1 MVHTN
6 KYMMYIESLH
16 NRLYLER
23 IYLMRNFIH
32 DIAIS
37 LCLLPIFLI
46 LNSCGGSKEFDDRF
60 GLAMAGLKGEEL
72 LNELYALD
80 QKYQDK
86 LVLKVNIG
94 AMLLAKGDTDK
105 ASIYLLKGEE
115 IVDKS
120 NANKLKAELFTHL
133 AELSLH
139 VENYKK
145 GIEYA
150 DKSVYFD
157 KSDQMGV
164 VFIKAK
170 CLYYMNEPDKA
181 MATFDDGWTTRKD
194 IMSKDDMSFYMSL
207 LRDKG
212 NYEKALEVAHDY
224 ERLFDYEPGIGII
237 ESVFYEKLG
246 KVNESI
252 ICAAKDLEYARYSG
266 NIDTKEELTRLHNL
280 EIKANDKSW
289 NPKGLGKE
297 TLKGLIY
304 YASDKWEESFAEL
317 SKSGMELKGLPF
329 YAFLLK
335 SAILE
340 SGKASTRDFS
350 DYRSLEDYFS
360 SFPNYYYH
368 LYRGM
373 SSSVGNPD
381 SNAMR
386 GAMESCILLAPSTV
400 YARQTRIALGE
411 YLGLGHKDGEKL
423 LLAPELDKI
432 YILLLEGR
440 SPRVLD
446 PVFELLALKDNDYT
460 LAAMTMLAKA
470 IDIPGIADFLET
482 KLKTAS
488 GRLGEKLGTLLKK

>member
-1 MVHTN
+1 
-6 KYMMYIESLH
+6 MYIELIHSRFH
-16 NRLYLER
+16 PER
-23 IYLMRNFIH
+23 IYRMRNFIRYTT
-32 DIAIS
+32 IG
-37 LCLLPIFLI
+37 LCIIPVFLLLH
-46 LNSCGGSKEFDDRF
+46 SCGGSKEFDDRF
-60 GLAMAGLKGEEL
+60 DRAMSGLKGEEL

-94 AMLLAKGDTDK
+94 AMLFAKGDTDK

-115 IVDKS
+115 IAGKS
-120 NANKLKAELFTHL
+120 NDNKLKAELFTHL
-133 AELSLH
+133 AELSLYM
-139 VENYKK
+139 ENYKK

-150 DKSVYFD
+150 DKSIIFD
-157 KSDQMGV
+157 KSDPMGV
-164 VFIKAK
+164 VFVKAK
-170 CLYYMNEPDKA
+170 CHYYLGEPGKA
-181 MATFDDGWTTRKD
+181 MATFDEGWVKHKG

-207 LRDKG
+207 LRDMEK
-212 NYEKALEVAHDY
+212 YEKALEVAREY
-224 ERLFDYEPGIGII
+224 GRLFDYEPGIGII

-280 EIKANDKSW
+280 EVKAKDKSW

-297 TLKGLIY
+297 TLGGLIY

-317 SKSGMELKGLPF
+317 SKGGTELKGLPF
-329 YAFLLK
+329 YDFLLE

-340 SGKASTRDFS
+340 SGKASSKDFS
-350 DYRSLEDYFS
+350 DYRALEDYFS

-373 SSSVGNPD
+373 SSSAGNPD
-381 SNAMR
+381 SNEMR

-411 YLGLGHKDGEKL
+411 YLGLGHKDGAKL

-440 SPRVLD
+440 SPRVLE
-446 PVFELLALKDNDYT
+446 PVFELLGLQDNDYT
-460 LAAMTMLAKA
+460 LAATAMLARA
-470 IDIPGIADFLET
+470 IDIPGVKDFLET
-482 KLKTAS
+482 KLKTAT
-488 GRLGEKLGTLLKK
+488 GRLGERLGTLLKK